1 MRTYEGLT
9 KLNRPDREYTKQKPG
24 YPKPVDYAYEN
35 DITRQIWQYIRNHKE
50 LGIDSGWDTASG
62 LVVMNADT
70 DDHKKYAR
78 INYNHD
84 TDSLE
89 IRSED
94 TGSLIKSI
102 PFEEASIEKIL
113 LPIIDLID
121 SKAVPADESYYTQG
135 NRDGQKY
142 NPAKMQESFPSR
154 AAYLSY
160 KKGYRDGC
168 EGIYEKGTL

>member
-1 MRTYEGLT
+1 MSTYEGLT
-9 KLNRPDREYTKQKPG
+9 KLVRPDREYTKQKPG

-50 LGIDSGWDTASG
+50 LGIDSGWDATSG

-84 TDSLE
+84 IDSIE

-135 NRDGQKY
+135 NRDGQKF
-142 NPAKMQESFPSR
+142 NPAKMQESFPNK

-160 KKGYRDGC
+160 KKGYQDGC
-168 EGIYEKGTL
+168 VGIYEKGTL